1 MIRERFSDRSLWRT
15 DEAVWCNSKSW
26 SSHMF
31 RLNLYFLNEALKFT
45 SLSKDWLVPM
55 TNYSA
60 LLCSVSWLLKCSL
73 SIIITWLTTSSC
85 TKMMLFSV
93 LYFKHNKSDFLIFP
107 IRFNFTHRIFCW
119 LNLNRTVKMF
129 QSASHFY
136 E

>member
-1 MIRERFSDRSLWRT
+1 MTGLSEELMRLFDVTQNLDHPTCSDWIYIFLMKHWNSLPWVKIDLFPWQT
-15 DEAVWCNSKSW
+15 VVPCCVVCPGFYNALSVNYY
-26 SSHMF
+26 
-31 RLNLYFLNEALKFT
+31 NLANNLF
-45 SLSKDWLVPM
+45 
-55 TNYSA
+55 
-60 LLCSVSWLLKCSL
+60 
-73 SIIITWLTTSSC
+73 SC

-107 IRFNFTHRIFCW
+107 IRFNFTQIIFCW